1 MIEKCKVRKV
11 IFSEV
16 SSFLPAT
23 LWKNE
28 PFTGLFQRSYLD
40 FEWVLS
46 SFDIQW
52 APSRLE
58 GAVRYYGKV
67 LKN

>member
-46 SFDIQW
+46 SFGIQW